1 MGLRLDL
8 ACLLEQSRPTV
19 SLTRLRLSGSG
30 GLSAALEPGH
40 GAMTR
45 RRSLPTFTISAV
57 AALMDSEISKGVCV
71 SMVAR
76 SARKLDELE
85 PASSE
90 GMLN

>member
-1 MGLRLDL
+1 VSAG
-8 ACLLEQSRPTV
+8 TV
-19 SLTRLRLSGSG
+19 KAYGVTRLRLSGSG

-45 RRSLPTFTISAV
+45 RRSLPAFTISAV

-76 SARKLDELE
+76 SARKLDEVE

>member
-8 ACLLEQSRPTV
+8 ACLLEQSRLTV

-45 RRSLPTFTISAV
+45 RRSLPAFTISAV

-71 SMVAR
+71 LMVAR